1 MSTYPSS
8 SKLLDYTKNHTH
20 STMPS
25 NTPCIIRMLYD
36 VRRTLYGTD
45 QLFIPA
51 TTIFSAD
58 RVIPPSAQGSCLDLD
73 LDPTGGFESEVVGD
87 I

>member
-1 MSTYPSS
+1 MYG
-8 SKLLDYTKNHTH
+8 
-20 STMPS
+20 
-25 NTPCIIRMLYD
+25 
-36 VRRTLYGTD
+36 VRRTVYGTD

-51 TTIFSAD
+51 TTIFSAG